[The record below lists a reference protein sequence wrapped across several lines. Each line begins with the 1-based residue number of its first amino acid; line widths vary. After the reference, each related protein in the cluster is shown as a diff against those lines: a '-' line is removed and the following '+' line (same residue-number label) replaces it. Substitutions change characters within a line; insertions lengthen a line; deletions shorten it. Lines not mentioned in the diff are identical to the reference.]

1 MFKGGVVVPIIFWA
15 SFWCSGQ
22 VVFHQNTFNGGVTGG
37 GFSAGVGFGQGIVD
51 VFIEDN
57 SSIIKAFLFAFSP
70 GLNTSGIVN
79 INNNSFTFD
88 NSNIVNSFDI
98 NNQFYIPINIHA
110 IDITDFVSSNLT
122 NQYTIETVDHPEMPF
137 RGIFAPYIYI
147 EYLNPI
153 LPLVNTC
160 IIINNQFGNG
170 LSVNNIQNLNPIDV
184 NFPVGFSIY
193 SDRHSYLQNERTNVE
208 FNDNYL
214 GLIYGVD
221 NVNPISFG
229 GGVKGHFY
237 YQNNTLFGLDDDVP
251 NNTMNETDALCDV
264 SPYLL
269 NNATGLNFNLTQIS
283 YPNVLPGQL
292 NLFLAYFLTYTSPCS
307 PFSTNLLTSDTTT
320 CPNAPVQL
328 GASGGIT
335 YDWLP
340 QTNLSCYNCP
350 NPVFLGDSTTN
361 YTVRIW
367 ASDSCSKVLP
377 VRVRVSTCASL
388 DELGGAFE
396 IFAPTL
402 VHGDLGTL
410 YQIRIKNV
418 QQYQYELYTFE
429 GKVVYQK
436 NGFPESVTIDLWD
449 KALMESGLYLYRI
462 LVRDEVGNQEVFGG
476 KVVVVR

>member
-1 MFKGGVVVPIIFWA
+1 MYKYSLIVLLSLSSHFLIAQKIVYQDIV
-15 SFWCSGQ
+15 
-22 VVFHQNTFNGGVTGG
+22 NGGVTGG
-37 GFSAGVGFGQGIVD
+37 AYNAGFTSQAGQIDVYIEPGSAIKKALLFVNSHFNPYGNRSFVFNNTVVTFDQTFAEPEVYLLTTITGNLRLIKTLVFD
-51 VFIEDN
+51 VTELVSTNQITYTIIPPEVISPIQTNGSFNEFYLYVVYENQSMPALCAVAAINDVQPSGMMSYSFSDLNTISSNENVSLAIN
-57 SSIIKAFLFAFSP
+57 SS
-70 GLNTSGIVN
+70 N
-79 INNNSFTFD
+79 ICDTIQDGSY
-88 NSNIVNSFDI
+88 VL
-98 NNQFYIPINIHA
+98 
-110 IDITDFVSSNLT
+110 IDDSLI
-122 NQYTIETVDHPEMPF
+122 
-137 RGIFAPYIYI
+137 
-147 EYLNPI
+147 
-153 LPLVNTC
+153 
-160 IIINNQFGNG
+160 
-170 LSVNNIQNLNPIDV
+170 
-184 NFPVGFSIY
+184 
-193 SDRHSYLQNERTNVE
+193 
-208 FNDNYL
+208 
-214 GLIYGVD
+214 GLIGGPD
-221 NVNPISFG
+221 DHSISFCT
-229 GGVKGHFY
+229 GVVGSFF
-237 YQNNTLFGLDDDVP
+237 YQNNTLFGLGNDIANSTMSGPDAIANIENYIVS
-251 NNTMNETDALCDV
+251 NNSLLIDFVYQSNY
-264 SPYLL
+264 SPQS
-269 NNATGLNFNLTQIS
+269 NTIH
-283 YPNVLPGQL
+283 QL
-292 NLFLAYFLTYTSPCS
+292 FLTYTSPCQ

-388 DELGGAFE
+388 DELGSAFE

-418 QQYQYELYTFE
+418 QQYQYELYTLE

-436 NGFPESVTIDLWD
+436 NGFPESATIDLWD

-462 LVRDEVGNQEVFGG
+462 LVRDEAGNQEVSGG